1 MKVRFLIPEGTISN
15 EKKMTTM
22 STKIPE
28 KLRKRVEKLS
38 HINWSEVMRL
48 SIVKKVE
55 EEEERMM
62 YRDRKSIENSL
73 KKMKK
78 LRRKAQGDT
87 TEELRTWRE
96 VKH

>member
-1 MKVRFLIPEGTISN
+1 MP
-15 EKKMTTM
+15 TM

-28 KLRKRVEKLS
+28 QLRKRVERLP
-38 HINWSEVMRL
+38 HINWSEVMRM

-55 EEEERMM
+55 EEEERMKV
-62 YRDRKSIENSL
+62 RDRKSIERSL
-73 KKMKK
+73 KKINEI
-78 LRRKAQGDT
+78 RRKAQGDT

>member
-1 MKVRFLIPEGTISN
+1 
-15 EKKMTTM
+15 MTTM

-48 SIVKKVE
+48 SIIKKVE
-55 EEEERMM
+55 EEEEKMM
-62 YRDRKSIENSL
+62 YRDRKSIEKSL
-73 KKMKK
+73 QKMKQ
-78 LRRKAQGDT
+78 LRRKAQGNT

>member
-1 MKVRFLIPEGTISN
+1 
-15 EKKMTTM
+15 MTTM

-55 EEEERMM
+55 EEEEKMM
-62 YRDRKSIENSL
+62 HRDRKSIVQSLQIIEN
-73 KKMKK
+73 
-78 LRRKAQGDT
+78 LRRKAQGNT
-87 TEELRTWRE
+87 TKELRTWRE
-96 VKH
+96 VRH

>member
-1 MKVRFLIPEGTISN
+1 MK
-15 EKKMTTM
+15 TM

-28 KLRKRVEKLS
+28 ELRKRVEKLS

-55 EEEERMM
+55 EEEERMI
-62 YRDRKSIENSL
+62 YRDRKLIENSL

-78 LRRKAQGDT
+78 MRRKAKGDT